1 MSRSG
6 GGNPK
11 MKMDA
16 NTSNFSGV
24 RARRQ
29 GTEDSDALL
38 QSYLDSQ
45 FSSPVTEMDTPYRSA
60 DKLKSILGN
69 LGYTVEGTTNNL
81 TRTDAIKIKAPG
93 QTEWTEFNLDRGN
106 VDDAIRSFV
115 QGSYSPTLVTRSLG
129 GKVNYGNK

>member
-1 MSRSG
+1 
-6 GGNPK
+6 

-29 GTEDSDALL
+29 GTEDPDALL
-38 QSYLDSQ
+38 QSYLDQ
-45 FSSPVTEMDTPYRSA
+45 KFSSPVTEMDTPYRSA

-69 LGYTVEGTTNNL
+69 LGYTVEGTTNNI
-81 TRTDAIKIKAPG
+81 TRTDTIKIKAPG